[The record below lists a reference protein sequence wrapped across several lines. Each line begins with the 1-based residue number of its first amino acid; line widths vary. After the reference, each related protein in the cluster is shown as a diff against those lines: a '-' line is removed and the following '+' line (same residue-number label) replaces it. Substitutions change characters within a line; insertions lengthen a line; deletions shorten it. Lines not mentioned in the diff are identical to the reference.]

1 MLAYGSYHYRS
12 ASGREGDW
20 FLIGLASN
28 KRYISLYV
36 IAADKEHG
44 YIAESYRERL
54 PKADIG
60 RSCVRI
66 KRLTDVDIDV
76 LSELIRAGAT
86 FSAAEV

>member
-1 MLAYGSYHYRS
+1 MT
-12 ASGREGDW
+12 
-20 FLIGLASN
+20 
-28 KRYISLYV
+28 
-36 IAADKEHG
+36 AADKEQG